1 MNRQKQ
7 EAAWRTIVVL
17 GVAVLLVVGGSSLVA
32 AQAINVDGEFSG
44 TLEGYNDGEADQP
57 HVVTIEGAFTI
68 RGENAQNVQVT
79 VSPGQQ
85 TVLEQS
91 SVEAFVEGD
100 RDVSFD
106 QINRGNQAVL
116 RTDEIPSGTTIQ
128 INFEAVYVGGTT
140 TNELDAGS
148 VAISYETAG
157 GTEGEESFGAP
168 TDMSA
173 SADNRIGSLQ
183 SEISGMQNW
192 RLVGIA
198 GGVFGALGIIGMVV
212 LYRKLK
218 QCKEGNGGRP
228 PGPSGPNL

>member
-1 MNRQKQ
+1 MNRRKR
-7 EAAWRTIVVL
+7 EAAWRTVVAL
-17 GVAVLLVVGGSSLVA
+17 GVAFLLVGMGSSLVA
-32 AQAINVDGEFSG
+32 AQAINTEGEFSG
-44 TLEGYNDGEADQP
+44 TLGGYNDGETDRP
-57 HVVTIEGAFTI
+57 NVVTVEGEFTI
-68 RGENAQNVQVT
+68 SGEDVQNVQVT

-85 TVLEQS
+85 TVLDQG

-106 QINRGNQAVL
+106 QTNRGSQAVL
-116 RTDEIPSGTTIQ
+116 RTDEVPSGTTIR

-140 TNELDAGS
+140 TNEIDAGS

-157 GTEGEESFGAP
+157 GTEEEESFDAP

-192 RLVGIA
+192 RLIGIG
-198 GGVFGALGIIGMVV
+198 GGVFGVLGIIGMIV

-218 QCKEGNGGRP
+218 KSKEKQKP
-228 PGPSGPNL
+228 IGPSGPNL